1 MDYSQLNAL
10 FVEDTKKNA
19 DNSKVVASNSDFGA
33 DDSILRKNLQALAIC
48 SPLAA
53 NQVAHATENRL
64 AEFISTDEGIL
75 GLELDGIAMASKRKP
90 MQEAKRFA
98 ERYDPSKIACVAI
111 SGFGIGYHCG
121 TLLERLGN
129 CGIVVCFEPDIELLR
144 SVLSRVDYSTMFE
157 TRRVFIL
164 TQSNDSA
171 TLSKIF
177 QGIEAVVGLGAEI
190 VNHPPSQ
197 KRLGKESAEFG
208 RTFSDIL
215 SATRTHV
222 ITTLAN
228 ARTSFRNAL
237 MNLDH
242 YSSTAGVA
250 PLKDTCVGKPAVV
263 VSAGPSLS
271 RNLDLLTDSTLRESV
286 VVIAVQ
292 TVLKQMLKK
301 GIKPDFVA
309 ALDYHE
315 ISKRFYEGLT
325 ESDVEGIRL
334 VVEAKANPA
343 ILDAFPGEVLC
354 VTDEL
359 LDDVLGE
366 DLERDLGTL
375 TMGGTVAH
383 LCYYF
388 ARYLGCDPVIFIGQD
403 LGFTDGQYYS
413 AGAAIHQV
421 WSGELNA
428 HNTLEM
434 MEWQRIVRM
443 RGLLRKKKDVHNKDI
458 YLDEQMAT
466 YLAQFESG
474 FQSDEEAGLKVIDAT
489 EGGVLKSH
497 TITMTLKDAI
507 QSYGSSSKIE
517 LVDTESYRFD
527 DENRKKK
534 IHERINSI
542 IEDAKL
548 ISYLSNQSV
557 ELLQKMIQ
565 NHSNQNRVNELI
577 HEVQGIRDRV
587 VKMGVAF
594 KLCES
599 VNQVG
604 VLNRMR
610 QDRTIELNP
619 GASAIERQRMQIER
633 DIQNV
638 EWTRDAAD
646 AVVEQLC
653 AGRDAF
659 LGLVEKQTNE
669 RGEEDGVGS
678 TETREL
684 QIETKTQQCIH
695 GVIIADPNIGG
706 LGTKRDLRSI
716 ITGGMNVLQLT
727 IARLDHSE
735 QLDAITIVTPDP
747 DAIKQ
752 VLGSFTPRKKM
763 SIVQVDPNTFGQH
776 AQRVGSA
783 RMQSSECWRGSIGML
798 SVYDELFH
806 PVLMSK
812 VFDEHGID
820 ACAIVGADWAMVDP
834 KLVDQTVSRYRHQD
848 SEKRIAFSQAVP
860 GIGTLVVD
868 RGTVQ
873 ALADSMINAHEQANH
888 FATLGTLV
896 GYVPIAPQ
904 FDPIGKGVCIEID
917 HELRDAGVRVIADST
932 IRCAAMKDAY
942 DNLNSDHN
950 THQADSLI
958 CVRAYCIA
966 HRKLNRI
973 CPRTVV
979 LETCTGRLASGDWGI
994 WKRNSIEP
1002 IERPVLSIA
1011 DAHSFM
1017 HDIGQLRED
1026 TAIVFD
1032 GVGDPLMHS
1041 QAMSFVQLAKE
1052 DGVACVEMRTD
1063 LLRQGADARAM
1074 IESGLDILSVDVLSE
1089 DREAYSKLTSL
1100 DRFDDLYERIQSI
1113 FDAKRADINNRLWF
1127 VPRITKCD
1135 AVYEQVESF
1144 YDKWLMLCGSAVI
1157 DSLPQRISD
1166 QRIKPLPNPRDRQDQ
1181 INRSTMYVRCDGMIV
1196 DRIGRLIG
1204 GENSPINAF
1213 REGIEQAYQRMC
1225 SKQRSSRVEV
1235 KSRNSSVLEDH
1246 AA

>member
-10 FVEDTKKNA
+10 FAQDTEQNA
-19 DNSKVVASNSDFGA
+19 DNSNDLATKDDFGA
-33 DDSILRKNLQALAIC
+33 DDSILRKNLQALTLC

-53 NQVAHATENRL
+53 NRVAQAVESSQAKFFN
-64 AEFISTDEGIL
+64 TDEGIL

-90 MQEAKRFA
+90 MHEAKRFA
-98 ERYDPSKIACVAI
+98 QRYDPSKVACVAV

-129 CGIVVCFEPDIELLR
+129 CGIVVCFEPDIEMLR

-157 TRRVFIL
+157 TRRVFL
-164 TQSNDSA
+164 VTQSDDSA
-171 TLSKIF
+171 TLSKLF

-190 VNHPPSQ
+190 INHPPSQ
-197 KRLGKESAEFG
+197 NRLGQGSADFG
-208 RTFSDIL
+208 RIFSEVL
-215 SATRTHV
+215 SATRTHI

-242 YSSTAGVA
+242 YSSTAGIV
-250 PLKDTCVGKPAVV
+250 PLKDTCIGKPAVV

-271 RNLDLLTDSTLRESV
+271 RNLDLLADTKMRESV

-325 ESDVEGIRL
+325 ASDVDGIRL

-359 LDDVLGE
+359 LNDVLGE
-366 DLERDLGTL
+366 DLGRDLGTL
-375 TMGGTVAH
+375 SMGGTVAH

-421 WSGELNA
+421 WAGELNA

-443 RGLLRKKKDVHNKDI
+443 RGLLRKKKDIHNKDI

-474 FQSDEEAGLKVIDAT
+474 FQSDEEAGLKVIDAS

-497 TITMTLKDAI
+497 ATTMTLQEAI

-517 LVDTESYRFD
+517 LLETHSFRFD
-527 DENRKKK
+527 DEARKEK
-534 IHERINSI
+534 ILRRINSI
-542 IEDAKL
+542 VEDAKL
-548 ISYLSNQSV
+548 ISYLSDQSIEV
-557 ELLQKMIQ
+557 LRKMIQ
-565 NHSNQNRVNELI
+565 NHNNQSRVNELI

-599 VNQVG
+599 LNQVG

-619 GASAIERQRMQIER
+619 EASAIERQKMQIER

-638 EWTRDAAD
+638 EWTRDAAN
-646 AVVEQLC
+646 AVVDQLC

-659 LGLVEKQTNE
+659 LGLSAKQTNE
-669 RGEEDGVGS
+669 RGEEDAVES
-678 TETREL
+678 SETREH
-684 QIETKTQQCIH
+684 QIEVKAHQLVH
-695 GVIIADPNIGG
+695 GVIIADPRIGG

-716 ITGGMNVLQLT
+716 IADGMNVLQLT
-727 IARLDHSE
+727 IARLDQAE
-735 QLDAITIVTPDP
+735 QLDAITIITPDP
-747 DAIKQ
+747 DAVQHI
-752 VLGSFTPRKKM
+752 LGSFTSRKKL
-763 SIVQVDPNTFGQH
+763 SIVQVDPRAFDQH
-776 AQRVGSA
+776 ARRVGCG

-812 VFDEHGID
+812 ALVEQDID

-834 KLVDQTVSRYRHQD
+834 KLVDQTVARYRHQE

-873 ALADSMINAHEQANH
+873 ALADSMINTHEQSNH

-896 GYVPIAPQ
+896 GYVPVAPQ
-904 FDPIGKGVCIEID
+904 FDPIGKGVCVDID
-917 HELRDAGVRVIADST
+917 PELRDAGVRVIADST
-932 IRCAAMKDAY
+932 VRCAAMKEAY
-942 DNLNSDHN
+942 ENINTDHDS
-950 THQADSLI
+950 THADSLACI
-958 CVRAYCIA
+958 RAYSSV

-973 CPRTVV
+973 CPQAVV

-1011 DAHSFM
+1011 DAHAMM
-1017 HDIGQLRED
+1017 HDMGQLRED

-1041 QAMSFVQLAKE
+1041 QALSLVQLAKE

-1063 LLRQGADARAM
+1063 LLRQGADASSI
-1074 IESGLDILSVDVLSE
+1074 IESGLDILSVDVLAE
-1089 DREAYSKLTSL
+1089 DRDTYSKLTNL

-1113 FDAKRADINNRLWF
+1113 FDAKRAESNGRLWF

-1135 AVYEQVESF
+1135 AVYEQIESF

-1166 QRIKPLPNPRDRQDQ
+1166 QRIKPLPIPRDRQDQ
-1181 INRSTMYVRCDGMIV
+1181 INRSTMYIRCDGMVV

-1204 GENSPINAF
+1204 GENAPINAF
-1213 REGIEQAYQRMC
+1213 REGVEQAYQRMC

-1235 KSRNSSVLEDH
+1235 KSRNASVLEDH